1 MKQLSVK
8 ANQAVILTSVLFG
21 LIAMLSA
28 AFLINDYFGL
38 KRIQENLIQERVGV
52 MQLAAQR
59 YFEDPSSSQSNELQQ
74 ILLSQAGKGCSTLF
88 DNSQNIIV
96 KASADGYT
104 PNSSDIQQLI
114 DINYQGETRGQLRY
128 IFTPIDNQDW
138 LNRAIAIVIGM
149 IVLATIASPL
159 LVKLLDNLTLKP
171 IRHLSDRAERI
182 ALESTFNYRFDTS
195 RPDEFGR
202 LANSVNTMLEA
213 IEGREAQLK
222 SYGSYLEEL
231 VQEKSTQLQIQAS
244 EDSMTL
250 CPNRISL
257 MNSGTKLIEDALFDG
272 QITGLIV
279 IDLLRIK
286 TYNQSYGHQLGDMLI
301 RESATRLK
309 ANFEQ
314 VYRIGGDEFAIVIQH
329 PRLSAIGEL
338 AQKVLAIIGEPIAYN
353 DEQISLLVAA
363 GLSLAPDHGSD
374 IASLLRAA
382 NNAMQIS
389 KTLVGSNL
397 TEYNPDTMDN
407 LSRNF
412 ELEHDLRDA
421 IANDQLFLVYQPKQ
435 QLKTRVIDSVEALAR
450 WHHPRLGP
458 ISPLEFV
465 AIAEDT
471 GQARTLGNSVLRQA
485 VKQLEVWRQD
495 GIELSIAVNISP
507 AQIMHP
513 DFVHDI
519 EAALKLAPIDP
530 GLLELEI
537 TESIMI
543 GNHHH
548 IAESVAEVRDL
559 GVRVAIDDFG
569 TGYSSLSYVR
579 KFTLDTLKLDRSF
592 ISDLE
597 HSSESTGIV
606 DAILML
612 AHTLKLTV
620 VAEGVETPGQMLIL
634 STLGCDYIQ
643 GNLLSEPV
651 SADQIERIATRVNT
665 DALLTQK

>member
-1 MKQLSVK
+1 MKKLSVK
-8 ANQAVILTSVLFG
+8 ANQALILTSVLFT
-21 LIAMLSA
+21 LITMLSA
-28 AFLINDYFGL
+28 AFLTNDYLGL
-38 KRIQENLIQERVGV
+38 KRIQQSLIEERVGV

-59 YFEDPSSSQSNELQQ
+59 YFQNPNGFQSDELQQ
-74 ILLSQAGKGCSTLF
+74 ILLSQAGEGCSTLF

-96 KASADGYT
+96 KAAAEGYT
-104 PNSSDIQQLI
+104 PDSGDIQQLV
-114 DINYQGETRGQLRY
+114 DINYQGQKVGELHYT
-128 IFTPIDNQDW
+128 FTPINEQDW

-149 IVLATIASPL
+149 ILVAGLVSPL
-159 LVKLLDNLTLKP
+159 LAKLLDNLTLKP
-171 IRHLSDRAERI
+171 IRHLSDRAEQI
-182 ALESTFNYRFDTS
+182 ALDSTFNYRFDTT
-195 RPDEFGR
+195 RQDEFGR
-202 LANSVNTMLEA
+202 LASSVNTMLEA
-213 IEGREAQLK
+213 IEVREAQLK

-257 MNSGTKLIEDALFDG
+257 MNSGTQLIEDALFDG

-286 TYNQSYGHQLGDMLI
+286 TYNQSYGHPLGDTLI

-309 ANFEQ
+309 AHFDK

-329 PRLSAIGEL
+329 PRLSSIGEL
-338 AQKVLAIIGEPIAYN
+338 AQKVLTIIGEPISYK

-374 IASLLRAA
+374 IAGLLRAA
-382 NNAMQIS
+382 NNAMQVS

-397 TEYNPDTMDN
+397 TEYDPKTMDN

-421 IANDQLFLVYQPKQ
+421 IANDLLFLVYQPKQ
-435 QLKTRVIDSVEALAR
+435 HVQTRVIDSVEALAR

-458 ISPLEFV
+458 ISPMEFV

-485 VKQLEVWRQD
+485 IKQLDAWRQD

-530 GLLELEI
+530 SLLELEI

-548 IAESVAEVRDL
+548 IAESVAEVRSL

-579 KFTLDTLKLDRSF
+579 KFTLDTLKLDQSF

-634 STLGCDYIQ
+634 STLGCDYVQ